1 LASELF
7 RTKTGLKEDANI
19 DSNVNPFKKK
29 TKMQDL
35 LIQREK
41 ERYMKAAKRDL
52 QLKQLTAVEELPGAR
67 RNLSLQQKS
76 SGQIDGSL
84 GRKGN

>member
-1 LASELF
+1 MF
-7 RTKTGLKEDANI
+7 RNKTGLKEHANI

-52 QLKQLTAVEELPGAR
+52 QLKQLTAVEEVPVPR
-67 RNLSLQQKS
+67 RNLSLQQTS